1 MTGSAT
7 NAAAAIKAF
16 FIRISIFASRPLSD
30 TSLRVSSQA
39 KNHSRTTA

>member
-16 FIRISIFASRPLSD
+16 FIGISMFRDPHRQKPASRG
-30 TSLRVSSQA
+30 
-39 KNHSRTTA
+39 SRG